1 MFYYLLEIPHIKSLF
16 LNQENKIRVNMMKND
31 TTKRVES
38 EDMLDMMTDD
48 DEAPQTFSDVAVEKV
63 NEIWRRCW
71 TEREN
76 RFEEEML
83 DLIDVYEEK
92 LTTQRSDMEERFV
105 ELQRTSQQKVDELR
119 SKIGDENFQR
129 AQEQYL
135 LLERAEKTPRR
146 AVPWENEN
154 CR

>member
-1 MFYYLLEIPHIKSLF
+1 
-16 LNQENKIRVNMMKND
+16 MMKND